1 MFSIL
6 SFLFSLLHVE
16 TTISQCPATSGPVV
30 IPTSVVTI
38 AANAYKG
45 CSTLI
50 SLVIASTVTSI
61 GKYIIQ

>member
-6 SFLFSLLHVE
+6 SLLFSLLHVE
-16 TTISQCPATSGPVV
+16 KTLSQCPATSGPVV

-38 AANAYKG
+38 AAHAYEG

-50 SLVIASTVTSI
+50 SLVVVSTVTSI
-61 GKYIIQ
+61 GTNKF

>member
-6 SFLFSLLHVE
+6 FLLFSLLNVE
-16 TTISQCPATSGPVV
+16 TTLSQCPATSGPVV

-38 AANAYKG
+38 ASDAYKE

-61 GKYIIQ
+61 G